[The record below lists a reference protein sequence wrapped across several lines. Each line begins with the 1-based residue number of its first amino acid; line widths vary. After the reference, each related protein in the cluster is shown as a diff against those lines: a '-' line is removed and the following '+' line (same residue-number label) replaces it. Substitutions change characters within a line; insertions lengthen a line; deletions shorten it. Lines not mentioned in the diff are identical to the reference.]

1 MMGSQT
7 ENLGELALV
16 DESTQARF
24 NHFIYKNS
32 YSIYGSICCLLA
44 AETSLISRIIENLPV
59 H

>member
-24 NHFIYKNS
+24 NHFIYRKKFDLCYNMLQ
-32 YSIYGSICCLLA
+32 YA
-44 AETSLISRIIENLPV
+44 AETSLISRIIDNLPV

>member
-24 NHFIYKNS
+24 SHFIYRKKFDLLLQ
-32 YSIYGSICCLLA
+32 YAVLLA
-44 AETSLISRIIENLPV
+44 AEASLISRIIENLPV